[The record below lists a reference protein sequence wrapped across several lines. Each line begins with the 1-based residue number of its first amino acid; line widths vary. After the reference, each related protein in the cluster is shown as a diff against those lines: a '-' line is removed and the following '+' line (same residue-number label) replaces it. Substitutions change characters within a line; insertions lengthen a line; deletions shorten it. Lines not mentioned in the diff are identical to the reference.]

1 MRAVMTEQAIVKLVE
16 DAKTPEQKREVRVY
30 TMIVGTW
37 MVCLIL
43 FGVVQLLGW
52 IRV

>member
-1 MRAVMTEQAIVKLVE
+1 MAEETTVTLIQG
-16 DAKTPEQKREVRVY
+16 AKTPEQKREVRIY

>member
-1 MRAVMTEQAIVKLVE
+1 MTEEATVTLIE
-16 DAKTPEQKREVRVY
+16 GAKTPEQKREVRVY

>member
-1 MRAVMTEQAIVKLVE
+1 VFELLGGASKRIWSIIVAA
-16 DAKTPEQKREVRVY
+16 DQKREVRIYSMV
-30 TMIVGTW
+30 VGTW

>member
-1 MRAVMTEQAIVKLVE
+1 MRIWSIIVAA
-16 DAKTPEQKREVRVY
+16 DQKREVRIYSMV
-30 TMIVGTW
+30 VGTW